1 MYCADRRLWN
11 FPPLYKAIGGETLKA
26 CCHRTVLTDRY
37 AVAGSGEP
45 PAVQEPQVAPALA
58 RSVLSIMEYRWS
70 TRVSEDELCTSSFST
85 LWCWA
90 HVRTSW
96 TTVMCSV
103 RQKALL
109 GPQLQRRAAHNLR
122 NALESPWGR
131 GCHKQG
137 IHRFL
142 LPVKEGCYFDLTIRA
157 ILKILGTAPATAED
171 VYHPARRDSP
181 LTMILMYTYRTLTR
195 RYVHL

>member
-26 CCHRTVLTDRY
+26 CCHRIVLTDRY

-45 PAVQEPQVAPALA
+45 PAVQEPQVAPDLA

-90 HVRTSW
+90 HVQDLLNNCDVQRSPKGSARPSTAAQSSSQSEKCSW
-96 TTVMCSV
+96 KPL
-103 RQKALL
+103 RQRLS
-109 GPQLQRRAAHNLR
+109 Q
-122 NALESPWGR
+122 
-131 GCHKQG
+131 
-137 IHRFL
+137 
-142 LPVKEGCYFDLTIRA
+142 T
-157 ILKILGTAPATAED
+157 
-171 VYHPARRDSP
+171 RDSP
-181 LTMILMYTYRTLTR
+181 FSVTSERGVLFWSYHQSHFEDPGHSSCNCRGCVSPSEAGFTTYHDLN
-195 RYVHL
+195 VHVQNTN